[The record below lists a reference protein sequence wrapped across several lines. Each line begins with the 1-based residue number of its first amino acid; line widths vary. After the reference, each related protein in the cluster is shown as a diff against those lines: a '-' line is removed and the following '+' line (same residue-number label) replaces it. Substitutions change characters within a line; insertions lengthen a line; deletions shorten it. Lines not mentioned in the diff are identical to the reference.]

1 MLRVTPIKF
10 HGMGNVAFAMPFTV
24 GQVVQL
30 DASSS
35 TQQIGGRI
43 RNAGALATVV
53 ELGEPFIETS
63 VPGPWDT
70 YAVMWHTDQVISEL
84 VEWEL
89 TLYVDPANQPGRTD
103 GAFRTMEALR
113 LVVDVEQPHAMI
125 DIIRELDRARMYAED
140 CRSGNGPAYVSD
152 GIPISWRT
160 YAQQMRRRLDTADVL
175 LLDARNAFDGSLEQ
189 MQDVGDEIEH
199 FLGLDADGY

>member
-1 MLRVTPIKF
+1 
-10 HGMGNVAFAMPFTV
+10 MGNVATAMPFTV

-30 DASSS
+30 DADAS
-35 TQQIGGRI
+35 TQQIGGRV

-53 ELGEPFIETS
+53 ELREPFTETS
-63 VPGPWDT
+63 VPGPWGS

-89 TLYVDPANQPGRTD
+89 AAHVDPANQPGRTN

-113 LVVDVEQPHAMI
+113 LVVEVEQPHAMI

-160 YAQQMRRRLDTADVL
+160 YAQQMRRRLDAADVL
-175 LLDARNAFDGSLEQ
+175 LFDARNALGDGVLEQ
-189 MQDVGDEIEH
+189 MQDVGAEVDE
-199 FLGLDADGY
+199 FLGLDADGS

>member
-1 MLRVTPIKF
+1 
-10 HGMGNVAFAMPFTV
+10 MGDVAIVMPFTV

-30 DASSS
+30 TDDAS
-35 TQQIGGRI
+35 TQQIGGRV

-53 ELGEPFIETS
+53 ELREPFIETS
-63 VPGPWDT
+63 VPGPWGS
-70 YAVMWHTDQVISEL
+70 YAVMWHTDQVVSEL
-84 VEWEL
+84 
-89 TLYVDPANQPGRTD
+89 
-103 GAFRTMEALR
+103 
-113 LVVDVEQPHAMI
+113 
-125 DIIRELDRARMYAED
+125 ARMYAED